1 MPDRFCE
8 IITSFPDFNRTGFNI
23 EEYNRK
29 FLLSNVIIHAKTK
42 SVEYPEHWGPLSL
55 KCAFNGNEYFRV
67 NGGEIAI
74 NNKNYLI
81 LNEGNYYSS
90 CIDSET
96 KVESFSINFSPALSG
111 EMATGL
117 LETDDFNICNY
128 GYERKKVLFGEQL
141 YVFDDMM
148 TGMIRELRNIIFD
161 PSPEK
166 MAIEY
171 LYRKMLGHLF
181 RQQRQLNKNIGSVPK
196 IRLST
201 QKELYKRL
209 TRAKDYIDSCYD
221 RDLSLNELAGVC
233 YLNSSYFLRQFKNYY
248 KVTPRQY
255 LIGKRMQAAKE
266 QLESGKRLPITDICT
281 MVGYSDLSSFSK
293 LFKQYYSCSPER
305 YRRIHGHA

>member
-1 MPDRFCE
+1 MPNGFCE
-8 IITSFPDFNRTGFNI
+8 IITSFPDFNRNGFNM
-23 EEYNRK
+23 EDYNRK
-29 FLLSNVIIHAKTK
+29 FVLSNVVIHDETR
-42 SVEYPEHWGPLSL
+42 SVHYPEHWGPLSL

-74 NNKNYLI
+74 NNKKYLI

-96 KVESFSINFSPALSG
+96 KVESFSINFSPSLIN
-111 EMATGL
+111 EMASGL
-117 LETDDFNICNY
+117 LETDDFNICNS
-128 GYERKKVLFGEQL
+128 GYERKQAVFGEQR
-141 YVFDDMM
+141 YVFDDEM
-148 TGMIRELRNIIFD
+148 TCMINELRKIIFD
-161 PSPEK
+161 ESPYK
-166 MAIEY
+166 NAIEY
-171 LYRKMLGHLF
+171 LYRQILEHLF
-181 RQQRQLNKNIGSVPK
+181 KQQKQLNKNIRSVPK

-201 QKELYKRL
+201 QRELYKRL

-221 RDLSLNELAGVC
+221 RDLSLEELARVC

-266 QLESGKRLPITDICT
+266 QLESGKRLPITDICS
-281 MVGYSDLSSFSK
+281 MVGYSDLSSFGK

-305 YRRIHGHA
+305 YRRLHNHD

>member
-1 MPDRFCE
+1 MPEKFCE
-8 IITSFPDFNRTGFNI
+8 IITSFPDFNHTGFNM

-29 FLLSNVIIHAKTK
+29 FVLSNVVIHDETK
-42 SVEYPEHWGPLSL
+42 SVYYPEHWGPLSL

-67 NGGEIAI
+67 NGGEIAV
-74 NNKNYLI
+74 NNKKYLI

-90 CIDSET
+90 RIDSET
-96 KVESFSINFSPALSG
+96 KVESFSINFSPALIREIAS
-111 EMATGL
+111 GL
-117 LETDDFNICNY
+117 LESDDFTICNY
-128 GYERKKVLFGEQL
+128 GYERKQVLFGEQL
-141 YVFDDMM
+141 YVFDDAM
-148 TGMIRELRNIIFD
+148 TGMVSELRNIVFD

-166 MAIEY
+166 NAIEY
-171 LYRKMLGHLF
+171 LYRQMLEHLF
-181 RQQRQLNKNIGSVPK
+181 KQQNQLNKNIGAVPK

-221 RDLSLNELAGVC
+221 RDLSLDELAGVS

-266 QLESGKRLPITDICT
+266 QLESGKRLPITDICS

-305 YRRIHGHA
+305 YRRLLHQD